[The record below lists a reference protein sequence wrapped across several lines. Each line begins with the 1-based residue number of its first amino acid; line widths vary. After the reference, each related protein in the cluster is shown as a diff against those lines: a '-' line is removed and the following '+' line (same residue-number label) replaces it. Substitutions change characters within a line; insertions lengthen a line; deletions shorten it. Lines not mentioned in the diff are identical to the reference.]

1 MKFSDITVPLVSVVL
16 PVYNR
21 EETIG
26 RAISSVLNQ
35 SYQNI
40 ELIVVDDCSNDNSL
54 KVICE
59 FQDERIRV
67 IALKRNLGA
76 NAARNKG
83 IMEARGEYVAFQD
96 SDDEW
101 DKDKLQLQIKDMLSR
116 NLLASFCAHRLI
128 DSVRETIIPNDYD
141 NKEKYETELADVLA
155 NHNVISTQTLVVR
168 KDIFRIIGDFDE
180 EMPRLQDYEFVIRL
194 VQREKIGYIAQPLV
208 SVYRTQISISTNT
221 EALQQAIILL
231 LKKHGDFLDKE
242 SLISLFWDTELNELD
257 LGETTRLYANCV
269 QFQNM
274 LAKDNIYDVNITEYV
289 VERLAQKYCL
299 NNHLKKRLYEHRMS
313 ELESD
318 NFVLYGTG
326 YVAQKICRELKDK
339 SIYPRGFLVTK
350 NKKEEA
356 INGIPVYTV
365 EEWNNRD
372 ILVVVGVALTLQN
385 EIVDTLICKGYKHI
399 FCYPYL

>member
-1 MKFSDITVPLVSVVL
+1 MKFSEIITPLVSVVI

-21 EETIG
+21 DDTVG

-35 SYQNI
+35 SYKNF
-40 ELIVVDDCSNDNSL
+40 ELIVVDDCSSDNSL

>member
-128 DSVRETIIPNDYD
+128 DSVRENIIPNDYD

-299 NNHLKKRLYEHRMS
+299 NNHLKKKLYEHRMS

>member
-1 MKFSDITVPLVSVVL
+1 MKFSEITTPLVSVVI

-21 EETIG
+21 DDTVG

-35 SYQNI
+35 SYKNF
-40 ELIVVDDCSNDNSL
+40 ELIVVDDCSSDNSL

-269 QFQNM
+269 QFQNV

>member
-1 MKFSDITVPLVSVVL
+1 MKFSEITTPLVSVVI

-21 EETIG
+21 DDTVG

-35 SYQNI
+35 SYKNF
-40 ELIVVDDCSNDNSL
+40 ELIVVDDCSSDNSL

-168 KDIFRIIGDFDE
+168 KDIFRIIGDFD
-180 EMPRLQDYEFVIRL
+180 
-194 VQREKIGYIAQPLV
+194 
-208 SVYRTQISISTNT
+208 
-221 EALQQAIILL
+221 
-231 LKKHGDFLDKE
+231 
-242 SLISLFWDTELNELD
+242 
-257 LGETTRLYANCV
+257 
-269 QFQNM
+269 
-274 LAKDNIYDVNITEYV
+274 
-289 VERLAQKYCL
+289 
-299 NNHLKKRLYEHRMS
+299 
-313 ELESD
+313 
-318 NFVLYGTG
+318 
-326 YVAQKICRELKDK
+326 
-339 SIYPRGFLVTK
+339 
-350 NKKEEA
+350 
-356 INGIPVYTV
+356 
-365 EEWNNRD
+365 
-372 ILVVVGVALTLQN
+372 
-385 EIVDTLICKGYKHI
+385 
-399 FCYPYL
+399 